1 MSAALTEITVGFLP
15 LLDSAVLVVAHEKD
29 FARQEGLSLRLQRE
43 SSWANIRDR
52 VAVGHFEAAH
62 MLGPMVVAE
71 SIGAGQLNV
80 PLVAPVALG
89 HGGNAITVSLALWRE
104 MRHEGA
110 DLGGSPAA
118 QAAALGRVLRNR
130 EQSRLAPPT
139 FAMVFPYS
147 CHNYQLRDWLS
158 SGGIDPDSEARLVV
172 LPPPLLVDALRT
184 GQVDGFCV
192 GEPWNSLAVEAGL
205 GVIAAL
211 ASEVWPDPPEKVL
224 GMRAEYARQSPQQ
237 AAALVRSVVRAAEW
251 AGRAE
256 NLPELAQLLAEP
268 RYVGAP
274 APVLLR
280 GLQGSLRLARG
291 HEPVCR
297 PGFFR
302 LGADATV
309 PELAHAHR
317 FHECMLRWRQ
327 ISGSEDLE
335 SAALASFRPDLR
347 EAALAAV
354 TRHERQ
360 G

>member
-1 MSAALTEITVGFLP
+1 MSTPAELSIGFLP
-15 LLDSAVLVVAHEKD
+15 LLDSALLVAAHEKG
-29 FARQEGLSLRLQRE
+29 FAGEQGIALRLHRE

-89 HGGNAITVSLALWRE
+89 HGGNAITVSTAMWRD

-110 DLGGSPAA
+110 DLGGDPAA
-118 QAAALGRVLRNR
+118 LAAALGRVIRGR
-130 EQSRLAPPT
+130 EQARLAPPT
-139 FAMVFPYS
+139 FAMVFPFS
-147 CHNYQLRDWLS
+147 CHNYQLRDWLV
-158 SGGIDPDSEARLVV
+158 SGGIDPDVQARLVV
-172 LPPPLLVDALRT
+172 LPPPLLVDALRS

-192 GEPWNSLAVEAGL
+192 GEPWNSIAVEAGL

-211 ASEVWPDPPEKVL
+211 ASGIWPDPPEKVL
-224 GMRAEYARQSPQQ
+224 GMRAEYARQNPAQV
-237 AAALVRSVVRAAEW
+237 AALVRSVVHAAEW
-251 AGRAE
+251 AGQPG
-256 NLPELAQLLAEP
+256 NLPELAGLLAEP

-274 APVLLR
+274 EAVLLR
-280 GLQGSLRLARG
+280 ALQGKLRLARG
-291 HEPVCR
+291 HEPVSR

-302 LGADATV
+302 PDAGATV

-317 FHECMLRWRQ
+317 FHECMLRWQQ
-327 ISGSEDLE
+327 IPDSRDLE
-335 SAALASFRPDLR
+335 SLALASFRPDLR
-347 EAALAAV
+347 SAAMASV
-354 TRHERQ
+354 TKHERQ